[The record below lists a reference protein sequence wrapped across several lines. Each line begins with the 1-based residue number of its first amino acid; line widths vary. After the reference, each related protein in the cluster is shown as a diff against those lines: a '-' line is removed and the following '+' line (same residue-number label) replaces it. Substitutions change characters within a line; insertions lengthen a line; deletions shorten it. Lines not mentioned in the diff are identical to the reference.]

1 MKAVKIVLI
10 AILCGLIVFLGV
22 VLGVGVRS
30 GTGFD
35 HGFGWQYELAW
46 EWEVPAAEIERLYID
61 YSMNSNDVYLYEG
74 TGENIVI
81 REYVTF
87 KQKEEWFSIAEE
99 DGDTLIVKGKR
110 RHFGFFSIGGF
121 NDGAY
126 IEIYLPS
133 NLLKE
138 INIITTS
145 GEICAERDFY
155 GCESFSVESSSGD
168 IRVQRVEAEKITAG
182 ASSGYITFDYAEG
195 KVTAKASSGDIVFQQ
210 IVGDAAIA
218 TSSGEITVKQIEGNA
233 AVSASSGDV
242 TLYYVEGDVTVS
254 TSSGEIQV
262 LGGAGS
268 RNLSASSG
276 SIRLADMDG
285 IFHLHTTSGEIYVEN
300 GRGYGEAKA
309 SSGDIDIRLMQM
321 NGSLDIHTTSGEVN
335 VYIPSE
341 TSFSF
346 EFNSGSGECV
356 TFFDDYLS
364 FNRRGTSAKGDYGS
378 SPDKKI
384 NISTSSGDVYIREG

>member
-1 MKAVKIVLI
+1 MKAIKIVLI
-10 AILCGLIVFLGV
+10 TILCGFIVFLGV
-22 VLGVGVRS
+22 VLGVGARR
-30 GTGFD
+30 GTDFN
-35 HGFGWQYELAW
+35 HGFGRWYELAG

-61 YSMNSNDVYLYEG
+61 YHMNSNNVYLYEG

-87 KQKEEWFSIAEE
+87 KEREEWFSTIEE
-99 DGDTLIVKGKR
+99 DGDRLVVKGQR
-110 RHFGFFSIGGF
+110 RYFGFFSTGGF
-121 NDGAY
+121 NSGAY

-133 NLLKE
+133 GLLE
-138 INIITTS
+138 EVNIVTTS
-145 GEICAERDFY
+145 GEICAERDFK
-155 GCESFSVESSSGD
+155 GCKSFSVKSSSGD
-168 IRVQRVEAEKITAG
+168 IRVQRVEAEKITAE
-182 ASSGYITFDYAEG
+182 ASSGDITFDYAKGE
-195 KVTAKASSGDIVFQQ
+195 VTAKASSGDIVFHQ

-218 TSSGEITVKQIEGNA
+218 TSSGEITVRQIEGNA

-242 TLYYVEGDVTVS
+242 TLYQVEGDAAVS

-285 IFHLHTTSGEIYVEN
+285 IFNLHTTSGEIYVEN
-300 GRGYGEAKA
+300 GSGYGEARA
-309 SSGDIDIRLMQM
+309 SSGDIDIRLVEM
-321 NGSLDIHTTSGEVN
+321 NGSLDIHTTSGEVSI
-335 VYIPSE
+335 YIPTE
-341 TSFSF
+341 VSFSF
-346 EFNSGSGECV
+346 VFDSASGECV
-356 TFFDDYLS
+356 TFFDDCLS

-384 NISTSSGDVYIREG
+384 NISTSSGDVYIREQ

>member
-10 AILCGLIVFLGV
+10 TILCGLIVFLGV
-22 VLGVGVRS
+22 VLGVGARR
-30 GTGFD
+30 GTGFN
-35 HGFGWQYELAW
+35 HGFGKPYELAG

-61 YSMNSNDVYLYEG
+61 YHMNSNDVYLYEG

-87 KQKEEWFSIAEE
+87 KEREEWFSTIEE
-99 DGDTLIVKGKR
+99 DGDRLIVKGRR
-110 RHFGFFSIGGF
+110 RHFGFFSTGGF
-121 NDGAY
+121 NSGAY

-133 NLLKE
+133 GLLQE
-138 INIITTS
+138 IDIVTTS
-145 GEICAERDFY
+145 GEICVEREFA

-182 ASSGYITFDYAEG
+182 ASSG
-195 KVTAKASSGDIVFQQ
+195 DIVFHQ

-218 TSSGEITVKQIEGNA
+218 TSSGEITVRQIEGNA

-242 TLYYVEGDVTVS
+242 TLYQVEGDAAVS

-285 IFHLHTTSGEIYVEN
+285 IFNLHTTSGEIYVEN
-300 GRGYGEAKA
+300 GSGYGEARA
-309 SSGDIDIRLMQM
+309 SSGDIDIRLVEM
-321 NGSLDIHTTSGEVN
+321 NGSLDIHTTSGEVSI
-335 VYIPSE
+335 YIPTE
-341 TSFSF
+341 VSFSF
-346 EFNSGSGECV
+346 VFDSASGECV
-356 TFFDDYLS
+356 TFFDDCLS

-384 NISTSSGDVYIREG
+384 NISTSSGDVY